1 MSLPRHAA
9 SMYAADISQE
19 DEDAWEFITLSV
31 SIQNIPDPS
40 DSSRFEKRKRPGSD
54 VATYHFVGY
63 VSVYPFWCYPDQVR
77 LRLR

>member
-1 MSLPRHAA
+1 
-9 SMYAADISQE
+9 
-19 DEDAWEFITLSV
+19 LSV
-31 SIQNIPDPS
+31 SIQNILNPS
-40 DSSRFEKRKRPGSD
+40 NSNRFEKRKRPGSD